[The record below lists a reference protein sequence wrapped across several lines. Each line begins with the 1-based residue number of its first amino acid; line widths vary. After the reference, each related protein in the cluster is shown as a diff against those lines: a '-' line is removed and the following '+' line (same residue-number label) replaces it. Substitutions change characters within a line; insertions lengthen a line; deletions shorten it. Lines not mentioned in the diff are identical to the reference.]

1 MENWLPNPRCEQ
13 FPKGLG
19 GLKEPNLPAVFWAQ
33 GEKQLL
39 SLHMGGIAHT
49 RHSSCF
55 LGLSAG
61 CYGNNL

>member
-19 GLKEPNLPAVFWAQ
+19 GLKEPNPSAVFWAQ
-33 GEKQLL
+33 GEKQRP
-39 SLHMGGIAHT
+39 SLHMGGIVHP
-49 RHSSCF
+49 RLSSCC